1 MRNILK
7 VRIVFEYQNS
17 ESLLMDQ
24 LLESPD
30 LINENMEIDL
40 CNAIEAATGRD
51 TPEIWSVDS

>member
-7 VRIVFEYQNS
+7 VRTVFEYQNS
-17 ESLLMDQ
+17 ERLLMDQ

-30 LINENMEIDL
+30 LINENMEMDL

-51 TPEIWSVDS
+51 TPEI